1 MEGSQP
7 LRYKF
12 SPLVSRVKMAL
23 ISVTTAKLIRYT
35 EMPLEPSKTFNKIVQ
50 IMGDKPPNTAAAT
63 CTPKDAP
70 DMRTL
75 VPKSSG
81 KYAACGPYM
90 LSLIHIYPE
99 PCCTAHGRGPPRTGF
114 FQYRAWAFPLRRA
127 ALCAAALHLHCVTRA
142 VTTEDLRQQG
152 FAPLAGSVSF
162 PSPK

>member
-1 MEGSQP
+1 
-7 LRYKF
+7 
-12 SPLVSRVKMAL
+12 MAL

-35 EMPLEPSKTFNKIVQ
+35 EMPLEPSKTFSKIVQ

-90 LSLIHIYPE
+90 GAWQMFMNRAIASMMVKLSPLFTRINRGYAQIMLASAPVIYRIRRPILSE
-99 PCCTAHGRGPPRTGF
+99 SHPKNGKVNSSRHAPNRT
-114 FQYRAWAFPLRRA
+114 PLRATLFGR
-127 ALCAAALHLHCVTRA
+127 L
-142 VTTEDLRQQG
+142 
-152 FAPLAGSVSF
+152 SVF
-162 PSPK
+162 ETYATMKIVRT